1 MLKTILDNDEI
12 MQKYNV
18 ITFGIESDAQFK
30 AVDIKEENGSTSFD
44 VKYSTSKIIDET
56 DGPTAQFSLWSQH
69 FFLYINSYNRYS

>member
-30 AVDIKEENGSTSFD
+30 AVDIKEENGSTSLMLNTQLR
-44 VKYSTSKIIDET
+44 KSLMKPM
-56 DGPTAQFSLWSQH
+56 GRQFS
-69 FFLYINSYNRYS
+69 FLCGHSIYQFLQ